1 MMAVCRGKLS
11 EGYNFENNLA
21 RAVLIVGY
29 PLIDF
34 NCLEYRL
41 QEHMNEKGIKEWYY
55 THAAEA
61 INQAA
66 GRLIRSLK
74 DFGCLYLIG
83 ELFSFQPSKRKL
95 SQWIREST
103 FKEYCKFTEVV
114 KLTKLFMDHKRKQ
127 NAFDGHKYV

>member
-1 MMAVCRGKLS
+1 VKFDNDLKEYVKAAQTPKQGAIMMAVCRGKLS

-83 ELFSFQPSKRKL
+83 
-95 SQWIREST
+95 
-103 FKEYCKFTEVV
+103 
-114 KLTKLFMDHKRKQ
+114 
-127 NAFDGHKYV
+127 

>member
-1 MMAVCRGKLS
+1 MQEEIASRSVKSGPLFDRPVFWEQYKDKVQFDNDLREYVKAAQAKQGAIMMAVCRGKLS

-83 ELFSFQPSKRKL
+83 
-95 SQWIREST
+95 
-103 FKEYCKFTEVV
+103 
-114 KLTKLFMDHKRKQ
+114 
-127 NAFDGHKYV
+127 